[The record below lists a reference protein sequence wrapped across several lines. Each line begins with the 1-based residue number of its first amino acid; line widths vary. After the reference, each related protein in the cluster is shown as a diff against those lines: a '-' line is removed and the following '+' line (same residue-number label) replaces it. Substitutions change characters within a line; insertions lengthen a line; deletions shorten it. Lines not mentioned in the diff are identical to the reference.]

1 MTATNPTKPQQ
12 SPSSRSGRGSARGA
26 DIARLQP
33 QSNTAATR
41 VLKGSEEGDAERDA
55 ERNRDLLMHAA
66 YQIGRHLVDTAIW
79 NDDATHCTWLGRRD
93 IQDREIAGY
102 SDRNVAIGPEL
113 YSGSAG
119 VALFLHSL
127 YKMSGN
133 EKFKNVAIAGWTR
146 SVRYLKTNSFPASPI
161 SFYAGALGLLYVG
174 HRLGYADSATR
185 QRLAPDLTW
194 LLGQLDRGLATQHSL
209 DVIGGNAG
217 AIGPLLFLANQYRI
231 RRCRDLAI
239 ECANEIVNLG
249 AWQGEMC
256 IWSAPKVHG
265 VELDNPPL
273 TGFSHGA
280 SGIGLA
286 LLEAY
291 RDTGQ
296 KTYLTYANG
305 AFAFEE
311 QLYNPDEGNWIDTRY
326 PHFKRDGK
334 ICGTFRGA
342 WCHGAPGIALAHL
355 RAMRLNPGREQF
367 HRERLTAAIATTRK
381 LMQQKL
387 QAAPHDATLCHGLFG
402 LSDIL
407 LNYGL
412 QEDPALVGQCQDQMV
427 VYLQRFASPIDL
439 PSGLVCGGYS
449 PSLLIGLSGIGL
461 HLLRLA
467 NKGKVPSV
475 LLLDAETLV

>member
-1 MTATNPTKPQQ
+1 MSGTNLATLQQPALPGPRRDPFSSAAVAWLNPQYNLQENHMLKLAEE
-12 SPSSRSGRGSARGA
+12 SVAR
-26 DIARLQP
+26 
-33 QSNTAATR
+33 
-41 VLKGSEEGDAERDA
+41 
-55 ERNRDLLMHAA
+55 RNQDLLMVAA
-66 YQIGRHLVDTAIW
+66 CQIGRHLVDTAIW
-79 NDDATHCTWLGRRD
+79 SDDAKHCTWLGRRD

-113 YSGSAG
+113 YSGTAG

-127 YKMSGN
+127 YKMTGDGR
-133 EKFKNVAIAGWTR
+133 FKKVAIASWKR
-146 SVRYLKTNSFPASPI
+146 SVHYLKTNPFPASAI
-161 SFYAGALGLLYVG
+161 SFYAGDLGLLYVG

-185 QRLAPDLTW
+185 QRLAPDLAW
-194 LLGQLDRGLATQHSL
+194 LLGKLDKGLASQHSL

-217 AIGPLLFLANQYRI
+217 AIAPLLFLANRYRL
-231 RRCRDLAI
+231 RRCRELAI
-239 ECANEIVNLG
+239 ECANEIVSLG
-249 AWQGEMC
+249 TWQGDMC
-256 IWSAPKVHG
+256 IWSAPKIHG

-296 KTYLTYANG
+296 SAYLTYANG

-311 QLYNPDEGNWIDTRY
+311 ELFNQDEGNWIDTRY

-355 RAMRLNPGREQF
+355 GAMRLNPSRERF
-367 HRERLTAAIATTRK
+367 HRERMTTAIATTRK
-381 LMQQKL
+381 MMQEKL
-387 QAAPHDATLCHGLFG
+387 QAAAQDATLCHGLFG

-407 LNYGL
+407 LNYAL
-412 QEDPALVGQCQDQMV
+412 QEAPELVSECQNQV
-427 VYLQRFASPIDL
+427 LTYLQRFSSPTDL

-467 NKGKVPSV
+467 NRGKVPSV
-475 LLLDAETLV
+475 LLLNRDTLA